1 MMRHDLLA
9 TTNYTTATARM
20 PDTIVTV
27 ENISPQFPWRLGL
40 GDYGVDFS
48 TLRQSCSFRSTLA
61 SNWGCWYV
69 YKDEEMSAL
78 RIISLGSSLF

>member
-20 PDTIVTV
+20 PDTIATV

-48 TLRQSCSFRSTLA
+48 TLRQSCSFLRRHSSSQA
-61 SNWGCWYV
+61 SV
-69 YKDEEMSAL
+69 VHSL
-78 RIISLGSSLF
+78 RIGGVGMYIKMRRCLP